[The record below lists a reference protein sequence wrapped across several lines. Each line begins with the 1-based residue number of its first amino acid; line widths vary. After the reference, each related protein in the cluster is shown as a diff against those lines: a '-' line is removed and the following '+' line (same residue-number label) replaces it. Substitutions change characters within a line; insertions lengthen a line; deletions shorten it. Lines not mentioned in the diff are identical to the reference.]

1 MSGIKSKLSYFSK
14 REIALWLGS
23 VIMMVTAFAVF
34 DREGYPTLF
43 ASLVGVTSLIY
54 IAKGNPFGQIL
65 MIAFST
71 FYGIISFSYAY
82 YGEVI
87 TYLGM
92 TLPMA
97 AIGLVSWLR
106 HPHKGNRAEVEVNR
120 LRRGEPVFIAVITA
134 AVTVGG
140 YFVLKIFGTANLLP
154 STVSI
159 TTSFV
164 AAYLSF
170 RRSPYFALAYAVN
183 DVVLIVLWTLATLD
197 DISYVS
203 VLVCFAAFLMNDL
216 YGFFNWRKMLK
227 RQRAEM

>member
-34 DREGYPTLF
+34 DREGYLTLF